1 MVELQDLRAVMEMQD
16 KISYDISAK
25 VGFYDSRTE
34 MLTLQHNIVVTS
46 SDGFQARLSEA
57 AVDIKSGKIVSEK
70 SVEVKG
76 LQWAVTSDRLE
87 VTDSGAFIRFDRG
100 VTMTLMPMGDAPR
113 FAGARR
119 AQ

>member
-1 MVELQDLRAVMEMQD
+1 MEMQD
-16 KISYDISAK
+16 KISYDMSAK

-57 AVDIKSGKIVSEK
+57 VVDIKSGKIVSEK
-70 SVEVKG
+70 SGGSEG
-76 LQWAVTSDRLE
+76 LAVGGQRPIGWKSPTPA
-87 VTDSGAFIRFDRG
+87 TFIRFDRG